1 MDLLRATSILY
12 GDCTQDPSENTI
24 YIKGKALTKTQLK
37 KVTAKAK
44 ELEEQEKATQYQRD
58 RKAEYDKLNQDEL
71 RFDDLVNGTTTWIDA
86 INNIKKKYPKPT
98 QGIN

>member
-58 RKAEYDKLNQDEL
+58 RKAEYPAIEDQL
-71 RFDDLVNGTTTWIDA
+71 DDIYHNGVDGWKAT
-86 INNIKKKYPKPT
+86 IKVTKDKYPKR
-98 QGIN
+98 